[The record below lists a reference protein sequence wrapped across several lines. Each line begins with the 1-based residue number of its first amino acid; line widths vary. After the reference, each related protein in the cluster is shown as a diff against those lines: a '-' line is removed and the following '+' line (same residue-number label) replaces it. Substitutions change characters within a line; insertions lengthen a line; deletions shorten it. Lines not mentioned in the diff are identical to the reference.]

1 MVPEPDLV
9 ILANVVSRVEALC
22 LADMLDAEGI
32 PVLIQG
38 YHHATVLVI
47 PLGLGGMRIW
57 VPRDFYE
64 QAAALVRETGFH
76 EAGIFSRSLQRAAA
90 KVAVGYGGLHLV
102 FAAYGFASGVLP
114 AIWLVLAPLSAM
126 TTVPV
131 SPQSRGEYFLEGEGP
146 A

>member
-1 MVPEPDLV
+1 MAREPDLV

-32 PVLIQG
+32 PVLVQG
-38 YHHATVLVI
+38 YHHATVLVM

-76 EAGIFSRSLQRAAA
+76 EPDIFSRSLQRAAA
-90 KVAVGYGGLHLV
+90 KLTIGYGGLHMV
-102 FAAYGFASGVLP
+102 FAAFGVASGVLP
-114 AIWLVLAPLSAM
+114 AFWLALAPLGAI
-126 TTVPV
+126 TTVPAM
-131 SPQSRGEYFLEGEGP
+131 PQSRGEYYLDDLERD
-146 A
+146 